1 MVDSFFLRNQSSS
14 LGSILN
20 SKRRSLR
27 DALDLNF
34 LDIYPNINVALVVE
48 ESHKSLTLSIS
59 SRVKASYAF
68 QIEGY

>member
-20 SKRRSLR
+20 PKRRSLR

-34 LDIYPNINVALVVE
+34 LGHIPKY
-48 ESHKSLTLSIS
+48 KCSLSC
-59 SRVKASYAF
+59 
-68 QIEGY
+68 